1 MALSFFRP
9 RLRAGLARTAA
20 VLLLAG
26 LSGCGFA
33 LRGATPIPVD
43 TLYLGVP
50 DNTRFGA
57 DLRRA
62 IAATSPETRLVDTQ
76 QEAQASFLQVS
87 ESRTEREVS
96 LDPNGRV
103 EEYELSIRYVFR
115 VVDARG
121 QLVLADTTLTGTR
134 DMPYD
139 DQARLAKS
147 EEAERLFEDIQRSLI
162 SRIIRRLT
170 APDVSEALQATLA
183 AGDDDIVRPLAP
195 PIPQEAPP
203 SLPRPDLGS
212 RPNPDF

>member
-1 MALSFFRP
+1 MALSFSGSRWVDGMA
-9 RLRAGLARTAA
+9 RAAV

-33 LRGATPIPVD
+33 LRGATPLPVD

-62 IAATSPETRLVDTQ
+62 IAATSPRTRLVATST
-76 QEAQASFLQVS
+76 EAQASFVQVS
-87 ESRTEREVS
+87 ESRREREVS

-121 QLVLADTTLTGTR
+121 QLILADTTLTGTR

-147 EEAERLFEDIQRSLI
+147 QEADSLFEDIQRSLI

-170 APDVSEALQATLA
+170 APDVSEALQAAQA
-183 AGDDDIVRPLAP
+183 AGDDDTTRPLAP
-195 PIPQEAPP
+195 PMPHETPPALPPP
-203 SLPRPDLGS
+203 SLGS
-212 RPNPDF
+212 GSNPNF